1 MPLATILVVDDTA
14 EVLELTSSI
23 LEDAGYA
30 VLRCDGSQQA
40 LAILKDGHAVDLLLT
55 DIMMPGEVDG
65 FALAR
70 EARATRPSLPIAYIT
85 SYAHTPPNSTG
96 EVFGPILR
104 KPYRRDDLTEQ
115 IQELLQD
122 VEDARLLRAVA
133 LEMMHRHADAL
144 ERATEAAELD
154 CAKGD
159 KLSAQAWR
167 DIAETIAVLR
177 A

>member
-1 MPLATILVVDDTA
+1 MPIATILVVDDTP
-14 EVLELTSSI
+14 EVLELTSSV
-23 LEDAGYA
+23 LEGAGYA
-30 VLRCDGSQQA
+30 VLRCGGSQQA

-85 SYAHTPPNSTG
+85 GHAGILPNGTK
-96 EVFGPILR
+96 ELLGPILR

-122 VEDARLLRAVA
+122 GEDARLLRVVA

-167 DIAETIAVLR
+167 DITETIVALST
-177 A
+177 